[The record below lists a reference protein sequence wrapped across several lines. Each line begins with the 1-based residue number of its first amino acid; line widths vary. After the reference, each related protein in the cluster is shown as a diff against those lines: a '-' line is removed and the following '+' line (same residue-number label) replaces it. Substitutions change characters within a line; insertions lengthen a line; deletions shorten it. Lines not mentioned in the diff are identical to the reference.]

1 MRKMKRI
8 LALGAA
14 ALMLTSAFAM
24 PASAEEIWVVIQR
37 GS

>member
-1 MRKMKRI
+1 MKKVKRL

-24 PASAEEIWVVIQR
+24 PASAATWSFQCR
-37 GS
+37 A